1 VFLFLSP
8 PKGFRNS
15 GKIKKQH
22 NPISKYVS
30 TNQLWVAKM
39 GKGDPSV
46 SIDLLIR
53 ALFNL
58 GMTKKYLAQILLK

>member
-1 VFLFLSP
+1 
-8 PKGFRNS
+8 
-15 GKIKKQH
+15 
-22 NPISKYVS
+22 
-30 TNQLWVAKM
+30 M